1 MSDEVQIV
9 IVGLTILVAIL
20 ALVFSRRRNKRERRC
35 DGDCP
40 NCKR

>member
-20 ALVFSRRRNKRERRC
+20 ALVFSRRRNKRRGGC